1 MPSALTYIA
10 NIGKSVAYASVDQIK
25 KSSPAIREFA
35 EQNAELGKIA
45 YQSVADFKGTQKR
58 IADYITKTKVAEAA
72 VVYKKALFE
81 DLKSGKF
88 YNRERIDQ
96 METRS
101 AGSFLSM
108 DDDDPFA
115 NLESDFGDGT
125 GSSDLDDTFSSWD
138 NIGDDDLFMADNI
151 DNVGS
156 KVTQGVA
163 MATARSAE
171 YSVNAAKENTNL
183 LTKHSEM
190 MFNKV
195 NMSMSAMNSNISTL
209 ITFNDEVMKTHV
221 ENSRNFFDHAT
232 GKLDEI
238 ADYAKKI
245 YENQNSLYQSNVSN
259 KSKSKIGYGDIV
271 GSEGTVDLK
280 QYFNKVKQNLANS
293 SGGIS
298 NFMNVFGDDSNMLL
312 NFVASP
318 LQGIAE
324 MAAKTLIP
332 SIIDSSMKELNNTF
346 SGFFGNLMLKI
357 NSINTEDD
365 DTIFGKI
372 SGALK
377 NILGVRVGTKS
388 SINTG
393 NYNKG
398 PMPWDGESKMAL
410 TQVIP
415 QLLSK
420 ILAAQTGQAE
430 KLFDYNNGS
439 WTDSTKL
446 KQDFKNKRESYQKNA
461 TNDVREALFEMLDNP
476 RLTLGY
482 ERDKS
487 VRKDIDNM
495 LKNAYSG
502 GKLLPVNKKDVK
514 AMDWGIDNYEN
525 LNIILPLLNNLA
537 NTSKG
542 KKALN
547 GWGNSVMT
555 SKESHN
561 AMMEAIEA
569 NATSIERAI
578 LNGFN
583 AGEFIKT
590 KREGGKDVKED
601 ERKNTNSP
609 AVANNIFNTK
619 DEKGYNIF
627 HYVRNMDE
635 YLYHIRDAIEAL
647 EDKVNYLG
655 SGGGYNA
662 SGKVTNPRASRP
674 TVRRNKRAYSVSSL
688 PNQRDSI
695 LERSEKEAQSKKN
708 AEMRNEERY
717 IKSKDKGDLADYKG
731 NSHVSMF
738 FDEKG
743 NRITDDDLIK
753 DIIKWNRAHG
763 QYDNYGFTLN
773 NDKLVSSDKQ
783 MDVYDEDFQ
792 AKFNHFLKLDAINR
806 NQEAQRKAAKNKR
819 NGLLMMDDPTESPAK
834 NQHKFSDFILG
845 LDQLSQAPAKFIGNM
860 IHKVDQ
866 RMFQVIYGN
875 EKSDEVD
882 KKSFMG
888 ALIHK
893 LNNTFRNITD
903 FFKDNVITPISDRL
917 FGEKGLFDLSELK
930 EKLKDQWSNE
940 DSLFNRMFRD
950 KLDYIKD
957 AFKSELIDPLKNSIG
972 GELKNGVDTHGM
984 SASEFRRRS
993 IETEKNNHA
1002 AYNYIRHGNIDEA
1015 IKRGMTKQRTYKD
1028 KDGNEVTEDVI
1039 DRDSDAWKVT
1049 MDPKSYYRDKKGYM
1063 PTDDRNR
1070 FMIKSKKNLNTI
1082 YRSMGGFK
1090 DLEAHIKDDK
1100 DKLIKSDKND
1110 TNNGTRK
1117 GLARALFEER
1127 ARLYGYTD
1135 RATHT
1140 HHDGILPTYQENVIG
1155 KDPKTGKTV
1164 ILHRKGDYIEDG
1176 EFANEV
1182 ADFKRLERKMKYLN
1196 KLRRTQ
1202 SPVVNELLGRGPS
1215 NKDYMAAIEA
1225 VANGRGSEEHQNTIN
1240 SYKKNLKRLS
1250 KMGYYNILG
1259 AHGGINNKDIK
1270 AAMQAVEAGTASKS
1284 QMQLLKDLGEIKD
1297 AGKGIN
1303 QYYKG
1308 TGYVRKTGI
1317 AAVSEGEMIIPA
1329 EYNPFYT
1336 GGKSRYQRKM
1346 DEEKAKHNFM
1356 DYLNSLRSV
1365 KDIHGHVDGTTD
1377 TTDDT
1382 QTNAQGQSRADEL
1395 GEKFSRAVKNATSDD
1410 DEDGDYT
1417 KFRAKSYDDPDWDP
1431 EEAFYAKN
1439 YKEGKEPLQAK
1450 IGKEGKHLGSILA
1463 ATGMKWF
1470 KTAAGYSKR
1479 LTNAY
1484 GKITKDM
1491 EDAAGDQDQAK
1502 LWDDMV
1508 EDVTGDFSKY
1518 LPKMIGGG
1526 LVGTGVSL
1534 ATGAIGG
1541 PLLGFAAGAG
1551 LNLVTSSE
1559 KVKNWL
1565 FGEVDE
1571 LGERKGNVVPKS
1583 IVKLITK
1590 YLPDMA
1596 KKATVGGL
1604 VSMLPFI
1611 PGGPV
1616 SGIILGSAIGFA
1628 KNNNKIMDTLFGKMD
1643 DDGER
1648 TRGGLFN
1655 AELRKQLKAAIPRG
1669 ILGAGIGALVG
1680 GPFGLV
1686 GNALLGGTVGIL
1698 TKMDQV
1704 QDAIF
1709 GKVNEKT
1716 GEREGGVVGFIE
1728 DKVVTPIGRAFDP
1741 LVKQGELLFKGFA
1754 KGIKDKV
1761 DNILDEKLG
1770 VPLSR
1775 VFKEKVIT
1783 KAKKAAG
1790 FVSKSVFQPTMD
1802 ALAYPFHLVEK
1813 VGDRFQRKQ
1822 IANGN
1827 ADYMTALQRNEYRQE
1842 LKDHKIYKK
1851 YDEDQYDENGKL
1863 THRKGDLMK
1872 DDFGNYIDTG
1882 KKRSYIY
1889 KRIKKDKYK
1898 KFDELLADRTTSY
1911 DELVEMRD
1919 ALNYLKD
1926 PDKQAKKMRKDSIH
1940 KINEAINRD
1949 FNISIGDSRD
1959 ILDDLSNNRFSRA
1972 MKRVR
1977 RLGLDSNNEQKL
1989 SQLLSMNM
1997 SNLQVS
2003 DQVTGKEKELRNK
2016 YFAKLRRRGLKDL
2029 SEDSINKYSTY
2040 LDQEIKNKEA
2050 MGLDKLDDN
2059 MQTRHNE
2066 IVRLFKDMI
2075 QEVKALRDPE
2085 EREKMLNNKLRDNMQ
2100 IAARKRGIFFDR
2112 GNSGIFGDYKYAAK
2126 LEKDG
2131 STTYYRQKIDESG
2144 QLTGDRQIINEYGQV
2159 LDRNGNVD
2167 PTANGAEYWDE
2178 LQRRYHND
2186 EGGITIRGGRRS
2198 NLRKGL
2204 DWIRNKPAQAR
2215 SYIKDSNKRYSQNVF
2230 DENGNMI
2237 HAEGEYRDGGVG
2249 RFLGRRANTFGM
2261 NAFHLN
2267 KTEEYMEQEAAARK
2281 YKQDQ
2286 RMYGKAY
2293 KNNMK
2298 LIRQIVKNKDG
2309 EYTSEQVAEAS
2320 KVLDQ
2325 LKENG
2330 KLKNRKGKSNQT
2342 LFANNANLMKSII
2355 NKREKLD
2362 GSGSESADDDTMYVA
2377 DNKGNPIKW
2386 IKDAQGRWT
2395 RDQNDADNGVYED
2408 DEEKGFLKALK
2419 SKFTDIGDSVKN
2431 GFNRLFRIDEEKD
2444 TTLKKVLKVGIG
2456 VLGGLTVA
2464 GFMPILE
2471 KYWENKAKPGL
2482 GRLWDEKIYPKISK
2496 YIEPIKPTIA
2506 RAAAGIDNTIQKIPT
2521 AIDNLTNKIRM
2532 FITNDLPN
2540 IWTKKIIPF
2549 YKGGIEWVGEKMGS
2563 VISGLSYTVA
2573 RLMPYIIKGAIQ
2585 GVWQFMKQDLAT
2597 MILGKGTNS
2606 AEDILKS
2613 ASASNMRN
2621 AGGSAAGFGSASKV
2635 GKSMKNFSG
2644 ASGLYERLFNETP
2657 NQTLGRTGSNSDD
2670 SNRTSLEDYYNRNS
2684 DSYPQNEMEQSYL
2697 EEDEV
2702 TLDGTPTSGRSAY
2715 GENDDEDYYINS
2727 VSGSSVESYS
2737 YNAATSGSNTSTSSV
2752 SKTSVGKAYD
2762 KQVKANQKSSKKVQS
2777 AVKQSTSQTVAKN
2790 SATNLSRTVPA
2801 NESVSRGNFNVQEY
2815 NPGTQDLLTTWENT
2829 SSSVKNNWANRGTV
2843 NRNDNKVTRAL
2854 YSAKD
2859 KLSSTFS
2866 NITGNIGNIAKN
2878 ATYGS
2883 IQAYDTQASDAV
2895 TSVGGSLS
2903 GAYVDTNSCLVY
2915 DSNGLLLANAFYD
2928 PEYNEITNRPTE
2940 AAMAQN
2946 SDLINQYNSEL
2957 ENSVRQAGSDA
2968 YQYSNGAAYLDE
2980 NGLYSDTVTGDK
2992 EDNRNILDVF
3002 GDGNTV
3008 AGHIKYA
3015 AIRSTL
3021 DPHSGAAV
3029 RAFANHQFTGK
3040 LSKRIAKPFQFMAK
3054 APTVVGDKVRGT
3066 SKWGF
3071 TTFNKNARNLSSA
3084 ANIMSNKE
3092 ATQKIMTEYAEK
3104 FGSTGK
3110 DLIEGTITGEKSD
3123 KLIKEL
3129 DEITSKRLKN
3139 LGIKNSDELLTGTR
3153 DIFQNIGRSGEAIT
3167 SEAFENATERAVKNM
3182 DDVIENASKNMMK
3195 QGSEKG
3201 VTAAIQ
3207 RGVNKVIGSET
3218 VQKWLTKAIGSKWV
3232 SRQTVE
3238 KALNKA
3244 GIEVSEKGGK
3254 MIFEASA
3261 KAAGKIIGVAISA
3274 VFIAYDLVTGFK
3286 NAETFFKMTEDKFTQ
3301 WCESAGISE
3310 TLVRII
3316 AAIANAICSNI
3327 LLGLIPTGVVI
3338 DIFMNY
3344 ILPLF
3349 GISNEEY
3356 KKMQEASAREV
3367 SAFNS
3372 INNTNYD
3379 MADYDKHKNDDK
3391 YQMKLLQLGTK
3402 GDNQIANYAAN
3413 NNDRMMLQAI
3423 SGQKVTAP
3431 KHSNL
3436 RIFQGS
3442 GSGISKGDDF
3452 NSSNETLT
3460 GKLISQLDPQYKNIK
3475 FNSSKDTQEQTIG
3488 SDGCAPAVATM
3499 AINKIKQNAN
3509 LDLKTAADIAIKED
3523 DKVKNGGVMA
3533 KYFSDIYSKYDI
3545 GTKYTDDT
3553 KEMTDSI
3560 SKGLPV
3566 VLLGTNE
3573 TNGSKQLSP
3582 FGPNGHYVLTNGI
3595 KGNDVYIQDPEQG
3608 KTTTYKLKELL
3619 NQTKLA
3625 VIPGSKDF
3633 TGTYDNKYNNYS
3645 GSGSSGKTIFI
3656 PGTTTNINMHNENF
3670 NTLLNAAYSAGY
3682 QSGSGSGIYTRRT
3695 RPIISGSGSGVSS
3708 TANPTIIRGK
3718 NKTNIHLTTDKFIG
3732 QYSKYSG
3739 GDSVDVNTGETVGW
3753 QSIEDE
3759 QAAQDAFVNNTD
3771 SSTTTSSSTSSSISS
3786 TIGDALGISK
3796 SGKTTKNDDG
3806 TTTIDYNQSTN
3817 CYNEAAVIIS
3827 QIKGSMSFSAI
3838 KADKV
3843 SNGYGIFLWDGVEG
3857 ADLLYSIYKTDVSKW
3872 KVNLLTGSTTIYKY
3886 ITNKKPL
3893 TKANVGTD
3901 SQKKIV
3907 GMLSSDEGKTAQINK
3922 VNTYLS
3928 IKFKK
3933 YGSRFSNAKS
3943 TVFLIAI
3950 DSISSKVADD
3960 ILNNK
3965 SIAKSAT
3972 IDHILSYL
3980 TSHHDKFTN
3989 NHAKDINFAYAYLNQ
4004 SPMKDTSANKID
4016 QSGLEENVS
4025 TAKVEDDGSKSN
4037 WLSELFSDFTDLGK
4051 ILLGLDV
4058 AETGAD
4064 SVNLKNNEFNA
4075 QLPDTTKVFI
4085 EDLSD
4090 DSKTLKSRLES
4101 LKTIYDKFKSEYND
4115 EDAAAVATITYFETS
4130 SLFTFLTQFEKFKTD
4145 YKVKDVRYS
4154 DYLIKASKSYAPVSI
4169 SAYYTENPCV
4179 KQETIESMGISCSWK
4194 ADGSLTQVITDDN
4207 ILKNASTKWKTIQK
4221 IKVKDYKDE
4230 LLARLNGKDYT
4241 SDKPYQYQKT
4251 DNDINLISLFV
4262 DQFNLFRIFG
4272 TAKDASKVNITRSSK
4287 KKGEIDYSIT
4297 RAEYESNLNSGK
4309 GSFNNDF
4316 FNNVIICNTQMITDI
4331 KSKKSRK
4338 GIIQYFTDYFTSGNI
4353 TTDADEGKFYTPEQQ
4368 ARDDLYGYWQKLG
4381 DGNVDLDTKAT
4392 AWYSIANI
4400 LQDTYDGSVSSD
4412 FIGGLNAQNKELG
4425 LNSVD
4430 DFNFMMYTNENISK
4444 VNSTDYRDSLGIIR
4458 SNANSSNIKPIMGPN
4473 VKVNPESMTGI
4484 NSNSIQ
4490 NQIKSMVTL
4499 NKMLGLDNQDTK
4511 SIEEIVKA
4519 NPEVNSKEVS
4529 NNKFKYRGKEIY
4541 NPYVMKKVLQNMAS
4555 KNGNKKFTKNI
4566 SKNAEGDMSNSQYRV
4581 NKYATTLD
4589 SLSKA
4594 RYLMKT
4600 AALTVS
4606 DKDKDNLIKK
4616 LSNADISEGEG
4627 GYNVRNIDFSNIK
4640 LSYPSEE
4647 QFANYKPDKDLFRSL
4662 ASIGFSKTYDGESYQ
4677 QMAKDNSSL
4686 YKLFGDSLD
4695 SNQETSVIDALF
4707 DDDEKSEFLKYYN
4720 DTFKSDMSKTGIKV
4734 GGLLNGITDKKDR
4747 EQLKGV
4753 TWNASDYFNA
4763 LNKYVSYN
4771 RMYKD
4776 LSNNNNNEARE
4787 EYADKI
4793 SSANDQLNLRTLIA
4807 KELLNKSDKF
4817 DNNLPIPS
4825 SLYDSDKF
4833 MTFEEY
4839 AEALSS
4845 DTSEDTA
4852 KDSAITRLY
4861 ETYSKYHYGDYY
4873 DPSYIGK
4880 LFYQTYSNSV
4890 KSAQDTNGQQSD
4902 NTTSTDTTS
4911 SSADLDIKTSL
4922 EQTYNNILK
4931 LKAPSKELQESLL
4944 NGTASLKD
4952 YKKYATWVTMS
4963 GYIPKDT
4970 EEAGKPVYYGSEDDT
4985 HKTDDGHYYN
4995 WNYLSAYNGDKAFS
5009 KIDYAL
5015 ENGLIPAF
5023 YNRAKYLTDE
5033 ETTGKA
5039 SRFKS
5044 FFVKDDVDY
5053 YKSHDTGKNTA
5064 FIPDSYGSMREIFN
5078 AEHPFSD
5085 SSIKNSIGLAKAI
5098 QDKMS
5103 SYSFDQWKQIYDS
5116 YSDQYVKDAF
5126 ATFGSENESNS
5137 SSYENKITKDNNKLL
5152 DRGQWINKFGE
5163 SGITSSGGLFSKRN
5177 GNLFAFDDIKELFDN
5192 SPEYQNALNAKSKA
5206 EAVALA
5212 KSTGAK
5218 VQTEEIASVG
5228 DSGSV
5233 ESAGLSRLYS
5243 TGKSKKDKNNKF
5255 VSQYDYGNMT
5265 FKDGTSMA
5273 EYGCGPAV
5281 AAMAINN
5288 MSGGASSIADATAS
5302 IANNYKDAN
5311 GTQADYFQDVFGRV
5325 GANTEYID
5333 GSDSK
5338 KEIENNLGSGNQVVL
5353 MGNDS
5358 SNKSKNNSPFGPSNH
5373 YVLATGMNGNKI
5385 QINDPEQNAPRV
5397 YNKDKILNNT
5407 QLGVAVSGGDA
5418 GFRNM
5423 MSRSKLGKSVSKYSG
5438 GKAKSKSLKHENL
5451 GVWSEISEKELNA
5464 AIKRINSSSPF
5475 NGNAAIFIEAAQKSG
5490 LDPRYILAHAAV
5502 EAGWD
5507 CKSTLAKCN
5516 NYFGIAAFDSNP
5528 VNGKSTKTYGN
5539 GNMREGIINGA
5550 VWIKNNYYNKGQ
5562 TTVYLMRHWPKNPN
5576 HQYCTSNTW
5585 EDTIASIMSRLPK
5598 NTKVT
5603 YDQASVDTETKIGVE
5618 STGTS
5623 DDSSTS
5629 SSSSSSSSSSQN
5641 WMDELKSD
5649 FSDLG
5654 KILMGID
5661 TDNSSSSD
5669 SSSSSDIAG
5678 ANVEA
5683 NGDWISVVEAVKKA
5697 IAANSPGYNK
5707 GGSTTISVNGEK
5719 KSVRTDCS
5727 GMVSACLYYYKSVSS
5742 INAFTSSSLCS
5753 TKSIKGF
5760 KKYKWPGWDKLVKGD
5775 ILAKNG
5781 HTEIFYANEG
5791 GFHKVWNAGGEKSI
5805 NTAGPTNTGHN
5816 EGYSCIFRPNASGSG
5831 SGILQRFTVN
5841 GKKLFNRI
5849 NSHINGNNYSGSGSR
5864 VINKTIGSGSKYNI
5878 SNSGSSSYINKTDVF
5893 KDTGLIGKLT
5903 EGYTNNNS
5911 YSNNTHYSNNS
5922 ITSAISGGRSTSSR
5936 SITTDKVM
5944 RSIGK
5949 SGHTKTF
5956 KVSGGKSKVYYE
5968 DYSKYSGGASKASSS
5983 QEAMLMKALELLGKI
5998 TNNTAN
6004 ISEVISL
6011 LNKIVDVAG
6020 KKKSGG
6026 NSATKVNHKSGSTNA
6041 DRRYSAGNSN
6051 MASNVSG
6058 GTTST
6063 VSNNSSTSS
6072 SDEDQELSR
6081 LVQNL
6086 QELVRG

>member
-25 KSSPAIREFA
+25 KSSPAIKEFA

-115 NLESDFGDGT
+115 NLESDFGDGS

-171 YSVNAAKENTNL
+171 YSVNAAKENTNI

-195 NMSMSAMNSNISTL
+195 NMSMSAMNSNISSL

-232 GKLDEI
+232 TKLDEI

-245 YENQNSLYQSNVSN
+245 YDNQNTLYQSNTSN
-259 KSKSKIGYGDIV
+259 KSKNKIGYGDIV

-280 QYFNKVKQNLANS
+280 QYINKVKQNVANS
-293 SGGIS
+293 SGGLS

-318 LQGIAE
+318 LQGVAE

-357 NSINTEDD
+357 NSIDTEDD
-365 DTIFGKI
+365 DSIFGKI

-502 GKLLPVNKKDVK
+502 GKLLPVNKKNVK

-537 NTSKG
+537 STSKG
-542 KKALN
+542 KKALA

-590 KREGGKDVKED
+590 KREGGKDIKED

-655 SGGGYNA
+655 SGGGGYDA

-674 TVRRNKRAYSVSSL
+674 TVRRNSRRVYSVSSL

-708 AEMRNEERY
+708 TLNREEQRY
-717 IKSKDKGDLADYKG
+717 YKSREKGDLADYKG
-731 NSHVSMF
+731 DQKKWKNMF
-738 FDEKG
+738 FDKNGE
-743 NRITDDDLIK
+743 RITDDDMINA
-753 DIIKWNRAHG
+753 IIKYNRSHG
-763 QYDNYGFTLN
+763 YYDNYGFTLN

-806 NQEAQRKAAKNKR
+806 NQEAQRKASKKK
-819 NGLLMMDDPTESPAK
+819 GPLDMGDITESTGK
-834 NQHKFSDFILG
+834 TQHKFSDFFLG

-866 RMFQVIYGN
+866 RMFQIIYGN

-903 FFKDNVITPISDRL
+903 FFKDNVITPISERL
-917 FGEKGLFDLSELK
+917 FGEKGLFDLSDIK
-930 EKLKDQWSNE
+930 EKLKEQWSDEN
-940 DSLFNRMFRD
+940 SLFNQMFKD

-957 AFKSELIDPLKNSIG
+957 AFKSELIDPIKNTVKLAIAGEMKDQYSIP
-972 GELKNGVDTHGM
+972 KGM
-984 SASEFRRRS
+984 TESEYRRMW
-993 IETEKNNHA
+993 
-1002 AYNYIRHGNIDEA
+1002 
-1015 IKRGMTKQRTYKD
+1015 IKRARNRRTDFQSLLSNVYNPLKGLNSAEEFDPELMKQQNIYQD
-1028 KDGNEVTEDVI
+1028 KDGRFFKYIRKGKGKKGKKFKEYIDVNEGMLDKIRSKDYKDGLKYNNIRNRADFNNLWENAKTDEEREKLSPI
-1039 DRDSDAWKVT
+1039 REAWNKERRDARKRVSDA
-1049 MDPKSYYRDKKGYM
+1049 Y
-1063 PTDDRNR
+1063 
-1070 FMIKSKKNLNTI
+1070 
-1082 YRSMGGFK
+1082 
-1090 DLEAHIKDDK
+1090 
-1100 DKLIKSDKND
+1100 
-1110 TNNGTRK
+1110 RK
-1117 GLARALFEER
+1117 GESAQDLANA
-1127 ARLYGYTD
+1127 GYFD
-1135 RATHT
+1135 IIKEFGDKHE
-1140 HHDGILPTYQENVIG
+1140 GIKQWAAGI
-1155 KDPKTGKTV
+1155 
-1164 ILHRKGDYIEDG
+1164 
-1176 EFANEV
+1176 
-1182 ADFKRLERKMKYLN
+1182 KR
-1196 KLRRTQ
+1196 
-1202 SPVVNELLGRGPS
+1202 
-1215 NKDYMAAIEA
+1215 
-1225 VANGRGSEEHQNTIN
+1225 NGFR
-1240 SYKKNLKRLS
+1240 
-1250 KMGYYNILG
+1250 
-1259 AHGGINNKDIK
+1259 
-1270 AAMQAVEAGTASKS
+1270 
-1284 QMQLLKDLGEIKD
+1284 
-1297 AGKGIN
+1297 

-1308 TGYVRKTGI
+1308 TGYVQKTGI

-1382 QTNAQGQSRADEL
+1382 QTNAQGQSKADNL
-1395 GEKFSRAVKNATSDD
+1395 GEKFSKAVKNATSDD
-1410 DEDGDYT
+1410 DSDGENDYT
-1417 KFRAKSYDDPDWDP
+1417 KFKVRSHNDPNWDA
-1431 EEAFYAKN
+1431 EEQYYAVH
-1439 YKEGKEPLQAK
+1439 YKDGKEPMHAK
-1450 IGKEGKHLGSILA
+1450 VGREAGHLGSILA

-1754 KGIKDKV
+1754 KGIKNKV

-1775 VFKEKVIT
+1775 VFKEKVLT

-1822 IANGN
+1822 IASGN

-1851 YDEDQYDENGKL
+1851 YDEDQYDKNGKL

-1872 DDFGNYIDTG
+1872 DNYGNYIDTG

-1889 KRIKKDKYK
+1889 KKIKKDKYK

-1940 KINEAINRD
+1940 KINEAINKD
-1949 FNISIGDSRD
+1949 FNISIGDSKD
-1959 ILDDLSNNRFSRA
+1959 ILEDLSNNRFSRA

-2003 DQVTGKEKELRNK
+2003 DQVTGKEKEIRNK

-2131 STTYYRQKIDESG
+2131 SATYYRQKLDESG
-2144 QLTGDRQIINEYGQV
+2144 QLVGDKQIINEYGQV
-2159 LDRNGNVD
+2159 LDKNGNVD
-2167 PTANGAEYWDE
+2167 PTANGAEYWDD
-2178 LQRRYHND
+2178 LQKKYHGADN
-2186 EGGITIRGGRRS
+2186 GISIRGGRRS
-2198 NLRKGL
+2198 LPGRAL
-2204 DWIRNKPAQAR
+2204 DWVRNKPGQAR
-2215 SYIKDSNKRYSQNVF
+2215 NYIKDSGKRYSQNVF

-2249 RFLGRRANTFGM
+2249 RFLGRRANRFGM

-2267 KTEEYMEQEAAARK
+2267 KTEEYMEREAAGK
-2281 YKQDQ
+2281 KFKLDQ
-2286 RMYGKAY
+2286 KMYGKAY

-2298 LIRQIVKNKDG
+2298 LIRQIVKNRDG
-2309 EYTSEQVAEAS
+2309 EYTSEQVEEAS

-2395 RDQNDADNGVYED
+2395 KDQNDADNGVYED
-2408 DEEKGFLKALK
+2408 DEEKGFLAALK
-2419 SKFTDIGDSVKN
+2419 NKFTDIGDSVKN

-2444 TTLKKVLKVGIG
+2444 TTLKKFLKVGIG
-2456 VLGGLTVA
+2456 ILGGLTIA

-2482 GRLWDEKIYPKISK
+2482 GRLWDEKIYPKIAK
-2496 YIEPIKPTIA
+2496 FIEPIKPTIA

-2549 YKGGIEWVGEKMGS
+2549 YKGGIEWVGQKMGS

-2613 ASASNMRN
+2613 ASASNMRA
-2621 AGGSAAGFGSASKV
+2621 AGGQAAGFGSASKI

-2644 ASGLYERLFNETP
+2644 ATGLYERLFNESP
-2657 NQTLGRTGSNSDD
+2657 SQTLGKTKSNSDD
-2670 SNRTSLEDYYNRNS
+2670 SNRTNLEEYYNRNS

-2702 TLDGTPTSGRSAY
+2702 TLDGTPTSGRTAY
-2715 GENDDEDYYINS
+2715 DESDEDDNYINS
-2727 VSGSSVESYS
+2727 ITGSAAEFYS
-2737 YNAATSGSNTSTSSV
+2737 YGAATSGSNNNTSSV
-2752 SKTSVGKAYD
+2752 SKTTVGKAYD

-2801 NESVSRGNFNVQEY
+2801 NETVSRGNFNVQEY

-2829 SSSVKNNWANRGTV
+2829 SSSVKNDWENRGTV

-2859 KLSSTFS
+2859 KLKSTFS

-2883 IQAYDTQASDAV
+2883 IQAYDTQASNAV

-2946 SDLINQYNSEL
+2946 NDLINQYNSEL
-2957 ENSVRQAGSDA
+2957 QDSVRQAGSDA

-2992 EDNRNILDVF
+2992 EDNRGVLDVF
-3002 GDGNTV
+3002 GDNNTV

-3015 AIRSTL
+3015 TFRSLL
-3021 DPHSGAAV
+3021 DPHSGSAV
-3029 RAFANHQFTGK
+3029 RAFANHQFNGK
-3040 LSKRIAKPFQFMAK
+3040 LTKKIAKPFQFMVK
-3054 APTVVGDKVRGT
+3054 APTFVADKT
-3066 SKWGF
+3066 KDASKWGF
-3071 TTFNKNARNLSSA
+3071 TKFNKNARNLSSA
-3084 ANIMSNKE
+3084 ANIMDNKE
-3092 ATQKIMTEYAEK
+3092 ATHKIMTEYAEK
-3104 FGSTGK
+3104 FGNTGK

-3123 KLIKEL
+3123 KLVKEL
-3129 DEITSKRLKN
+3129 DEITSKKLKN

-3153 DIFQNIGRSGEAIT
+3153 DIFQNIGRSGESIT
-3167 SEAFENATERAVKNM
+3167 SEAFENATEKAVKNM

-3195 QGSEKG
+3195 EGTEKG
-3201 VTAAIQ
+3201 VTGAIQ
-3207 RGVNKVIGSET
+3207 RGINKVIGSEK
-3218 VQKWLTKAIGSKWV
+3218 VQGWLTKAIGSKWV

-3244 GIEVSEKGGK
+3244 GIEVAEKGGK
-3254 MIFEASA
+3254 AVFEASA
-3261 KAAGKIIGVAISA
+3261 KAAAKVAGA
-3274 VFIAYDLVTGFK
+3274 VITVAFIVYDLVTGF
-3286 NAETFFKMTEDKFTQ
+3286 NDAETYFKMTEDKFTQ
-3301 WCESAGISE
+3301 WCESTGISE

-3338 DIFMNY
+3338 DIFMSY

-3356 KKMQEASAREV
+3356 KKMQEASTREV
-3367 SAFNS
+3367 TAFNS
-3372 INNTNYD
+3372 VNNTNYD
-3379 MADYDKHKNDDK
+3379 MADYDKHKNDDQ
-3391 YQMKLLQLGTK
+3391 YQMKLLQIGTK

-3442 GSGISKGDDF
+3442 GSGITKGDDF

-3545 GTKYTDDT
+3545 GAKYTDDT

-3573 TNGSKQLSP
+3573 TNGSKHLSP

-3608 KTTTYKLKELL
+3608 KTTAYKLKELL

-3633 TGTYDNKYNNYS
+3633 TGAYDKKYNNYS

-3656 PGTTTNINMHNENF
+3656 PGTTTNIDMHNENF

-3682 QSGSGSGIYTRRT
+3682 QSGSGSGIYTRKI

-3708 TANPTIIRGK
+3708 TSNPTIIRGK
-3718 NKTNIHLTTDKFIG
+3718 NKTNIHLTTDKFVG
-3732 QYSKYSG
+3732 QYKRYSG
-3739 GDSVDVNTGETVGW
+3739 SGTGEIDVNNGKEVEYG
-3753 QSIEDE
+3753 IENQ
-3759 QAAQDAFVNNTD
+3759 QAAEDAFVDNLDNSTSSD
-3771 SSTTTSSSTSSSISS
+3771 SSTTKTASA
-3786 TIGDALGISK
+3786 IGEALGITK

-3817 CYNEAAVIIS
+3817 CYNEATVVIS
-3827 QIKGSMSFSAI
+3827 QMKGSMSFSAV
-3838 KADKV
+3838 KADKT

-3857 ADLLYSIYKTDVSKW
+3857 ANLLYSIYKTDVSKW
-3872 KVNLLTGSTTIYKY
+3872 KMNLLTGSTTIYKY
-3886 ITNKKPL
+3886 IINKKPL
-3893 TKANVGTD
+3893 AKANVGTE
-3901 SQKKIV
+3901 SQKKII

-3922 VNTYLS
+3922 INSYLS
-3928 IKFKK
+3928 TKFKK

-3950 DSISSKVADD
+3950 DSISSKVAED

-3965 SIAKSAT
+3965 NLAKSAT

-3980 TSHHDKFTN
+3980 TSNHDKFTTK
-3989 NHAKDINFAYAYLNQ
+3989 HAKNINFAYAYLGQ
-4004 SPMKDTSANKID
+4004 SPMKDISANKID
-4016 QSGLEENVS
+4016 QSGLEENIS
-4025 TAKVEDDGSKSN
+4025 TAKVNEDGTKSN
-4037 WLSELFSDFTDLGK
+4037 WLSQLFSDIGDLGK
-4051 ILLGLDV
+4051 ILLGLNTS
-4058 AETGAD
+4058 ENGAD
-4064 SVNLKNNEFNA
+4064 SANLKENEFTN

-4090 DSKTLKSRLES
+4090 DSKTLKSRLNS
-4101 LKTIYDKFKSEYND
+4101 LKTIYDKLKSEYND

-4145 YKVKDVRYS
+4145 YKVKDIRYS
-4154 DYLIKASKSYAPVSI
+4154 DYLIKASKSYVPIAI
-4169 SAYYTENPCV
+4169 SVYYTENPCV
-4179 KQETIESMGISCSWK
+4179 KQETIEPMGIDCSWK
-4194 ADGSLTQVITDDN
+4194 TDGSLTQIITDAD
-4207 ILKNASTKWKTIQK
+4207 ILKNASTKWKIIQK

-4241 SDKPYQYQKT
+4241 SDKPYQYLKT
-4251 DNDINLISLFV
+4251 DNDINLISLFA

-4272 TAKDASKVNITRSSK
+4272 TAKDASKVNISRSSK

-4297 RAEYESNLNSGK
+4297 RAEYESNLYSGT
-4309 GSFNNDF
+4309 GSFKNDF
-4316 FNNVIICNTQMITDI
+4316 FNNVIICNTQMIIDI

-4338 GIIQYFTDYFTSGNI
+4338 DIIQYFYDYFASGNI

-4368 ARDDLYGYWQKLG
+4368 ARDDLYNYWQKLG

-4400 LQDTYDGSVSSD
+4400 LQDTYDGSVSPD

-4425 LNSVD
+4425 LNSVG
-4430 DFNFMMYTNENISK
+4430 DFNFMMSTNEKNTSNNI
-4444 VNSTDYRDSLGIIR
+4444 DY
-4458 SNANSSNIKPIMGPN
+4458 SNILGLGFKHSKSLTETSLDKSIDSIKSTYDSYKKN
-4473 VKVNPESMTGI
+4473 HNFEIITGI
-4484 NSNSIQ
+4484 NSADIQ
-4490 NQIKSMVTL
+4490 NQIKSMATL
-4499 NKMLGLDNQDTK
+4499 NKMLGIDNKDAK
-4511 SIEEIVKA
+4511 SIEEIIKA
-4519 NPEVNSKEVS
+4519 NPEVKSKEVS
-4529 NNKFKYRGKEIY
+4529 NNKFKYKGKEIY

-4555 KNGNKKFTKNI
+4555 KSGDKKFTRTAKNYYD
-4566 SKNAEGDMSNSQYRV
+4566 KTE
-4581 NKYATTLD
+4581 KYAT
-4589 SLSKA
+4589 SLNNLAKY
-4594 RYLMKT
+4594 RYFMKT
-4600 AALTVS
+4600 AGLTIP
-4606 DKDKDNLIKK
+4606 DKLKDK
-4616 LSNADISEGEG
+4616 LSKSKHQLSVDHEASMQEMENYEKNIYDFKNIDISSF
-4627 GYNVRNIDFSNIK
+4627 NPI
-4640 LSYPSEE
+4640 YPSED
-4647 QFANYKPDKDLFRSL
+4647 QFNNYSNIDSNFFKGL
-4662 ASIGFSKTYDGESYQ
+4662 ASISFMKGIDG
-4677 QMAKDNSSL
+4677 SSL
-4686 YKLFGDSLD
+4686 SEMVNQNTSLKKILGNSELAIDDSL
-4695 SNQETSVIDALF
+4695 IDQIF
-4707 DDDEKSEFLKYYN
+4707 NSYERREFLKYYN
-4720 DTFKSDMSKTGIKV
+4720 NIFKSDTSKTGIRV
-4734 GGLLNGITDKKDR
+4734 GGLLNGIADKKDR

-4776 LSNNNNNEARE
+4776 LANDKNNEAKE
-4787 EYADKI
+4787 EYSEKIDK
-4793 SSANDQLNLRTLIA
+4793 ANNQLNLRTLIA
-4807 KELLNKSDKF
+4807 KELLNKSDTF
-4817 DNNLPIPS
+4817 NNNLPIPS

-4839 AEALSS
+4839 AKTLSEDS
-4845 DTSEDTA
+4845 TSEEENTA

-4880 LFYQTYSNSV
+4880 LFYNAYSKSVV
-4890 KSAQDTNGQQSD
+4890 KSAQDTNGQQSED
-4902 NTTSTDTTS
+4902 TATDTTS

-4922 EQTYNNILK
+4922 EQTYNNTLK

-4963 GYIPKDT
+4963 GYIPKDN
-4970 EEAGKPVYYGSEDDT
+4970 EGPGKPVYYGSEDDT

-5009 KIDYAL
+5009 QVEYAL
-5015 ENGLIPAF
+5015 ANKLIPAF
-5023 YNRAKYLTDE
+5023 YDRAKYLTNE
-5033 ETTGKA
+5033 NTTGKG

-5078 AEHPFSD
+5078 DAHPFSD
-5085 SSIKNSIGLAKAI
+5085 KSTKNSLGLAKAI

-5103 SYSFDQWKQIYDS
+5103 SYSFDQWKEIYDS
-5116 YSDQYVKDAF
+5116 YSNENIKNAF
-5126 ATFGSENESNS
+5126 AEFGSENEPVNDSN
-5137 SSYENKITKDNNKLL
+5137 YENKITKDNKLL
-5152 DRGQWINKFGE
+5152 DRGQWIDKFGK
-5163 SGITSSGGLFSKRN
+5163 SGITSEGGWFSKRN
-5177 GNLFAFDDIKELFDN
+5177 GNLFAFDDIKEVFDN
-5192 SPEYQNALNAKSKA
+5192 SPEYQNALNAKNKTKDTSANTSKSSGDNK
-5206 EAVALA
+5206 
-5212 KSTGAK
+5212 KSN
-5218 VQTEEIASVG
+5218 VG
-5228 DSGSV
+5228 VLNNDFST
-5233 ESAGLSRLYS
+5233 AGLSGLYS
-5243 TGKSKKDKNNKF
+5243 AGKSKKDKNNKF

-5333 GSDSK
+5333 GSGSK

-5358 SNKSKNNSPFGPSNH
+5358 SNRSKNNSPFGPSNH
-5373 YVLATGMNGNKI
+5373 YVLATGMDGNKI

-5407 QLGVAVSGGDA
+5407 QLGVAVSGGNT

-5423 MSRSKLGKSVSKYSG
+5423 MSRSKLGKSVSRYSG
-5438 GKAKSKSLKHENL
+5438 GKGKSKPTDNGKCITFTVPSGCGTLMVYQEQNSLGYNAGKIIKASSIDETGARVIDGRFCISLTPYLASGGTITYSGADETKKFTGGDDDLNGTFFDAYIDNGNGKITRLPGIVCDIKGRDNSNDWGHGNGANL
-5451 GVWSEISEKELNA
+5451 IEIVRCKRNGTYPKWPDNPGTA
-5464 AIKRINSSSPF
+5464 AWIKKYPNKAGWKGKVVKVVVCKSSNYLTGGRISGDTVLEGTDVPKYIASSTANTSGSQTTDSNNTNNSSST
-5475 NGNAAIFIEAAQKSG
+5475 
-5490 LDPRYILAHAAV
+5490 
-5502 EAGWD
+5502 
-5507 CKSTLAKCN
+5507 KST
-5516 NYFGIAAFDSNP
+5516 
-5528 VNGKSTKTYGN
+5528 
-5539 GNMREGIINGA
+5539 
-5550 VWIKNNYYNKGQ
+5550 Q
-5562 TTVYLMRHWPKNPN
+5562 
-5576 HQYCTSNTW
+5576 
-5585 EDTIASIMSRLPK
+5585 
-5598 NTKVT
+5598 
-5603 YDQASVDTETKIGVE
+5603 
-5618 STGTS
+5618 
-5623 DDSSTS
+5623 
-5629 SSSSSSSSSSQN
+5629 SQN
-5641 WMDELKSD
+5641 WMDQLKSD
-5649 FSDLG
+5649 FTDLG
-5654 KILMGID
+5654 KILMGVE
-5661 TDNSSSSD
+5661 TDNSNSD
-5669 SSSSSDIAG
+5669 SSGGNYDVDIPSSIQEYANMDESARWKLVTGGKCSNASEARSMSESECKALITNIKVKRRTKNGKEEEVSLAVNKYLADMWKAFLDEVFKSGFRAYSLGCYCYRKKTSGSSLSSHSFGAAIDINPESPHMAYG
-5678 ANVEA
+5678 QAPYSYAEWSKL
-5683 NGDWISVVEAVKKA
+5683 GKKA
-5697 IAANSPGYNK
+5697 QLVSIGKGSPVSVIAAKFQLDWGGLWSNK
-5707 GGSTTISVNGEK
+5707 DPMHFSFVGDAPTKTVKERN
-5719 KSVRTDCS
+5719 
-5727 GMVSACLYYYKSVSS
+5727 AS
-5742 INAFTSSSLCS
+5742 I
-5753 TKSIKGF
+5753 G
-5760 KKYKWPGWDKLVKGD
+5760 
-5775 ILAKNG
+5775 
-5781 HTEIFYANEG
+5781 
-5791 GFHKVWNAGGEKSI
+5791 
-5805 NTAGPTNTGHN
+5805 
-5816 EGYSCIFRPNASGSG
+5816 SGSG
-5831 SGILQRFTVN
+5831 SGILQTFTAN
-5841 GKKLFNRI
+5841 GKKLFSKI
-5849 NSHINGNNYSGSGSR
+5849 NSHINGNNYSGGGSKVLNR
-5864 VINKTIGSGSKYNI
+5864 TIGSSSRYNV

-5903 EGYTNNNS
+5903 EGYTNSNS
-5911 YSNNTHYSNNS
+5911 YNNNTHYSNNS

-6063 VSNNSSTSS
+6063 VGNNSLTSS